1 MPMLIERVRRSMQR
15 APLLMLAA
23 CFCLLSLGARADAPR
38 TGAYITS
45 FTQTTPLAEQREVA
59 ERMLHRIVYE
69 EDLAAGSLPAG
80 QSVDPAKESW
90 HVYVPEGYTG
100 KEPYGVLVW
109 VAPYD
114 SGEIPYGW
122 QGQLSDHKLIYVAAD
137 KSGNDQGVMDRR
149 VPLALTGLV
158 NIMAQYDVDKSRVY
172 VGGFSGGGVTASR
185 IAADYADVFTGGLF
199 VSTSEGIG
207 SENTPVPP
215 LERYTGMKEH
225 GRYVFTIGT
234 EETNNQVM
242 TGRAVD
248 QYRSLCVLRV
258 QFIHIPNRGHS
269 DLEPRIF
276 ARALKYLDD
285 PPAVDPAD
293 QAECDKELEA
303 RRGAA
308 IDAVR
313 QALAAGD
320 KDKAH
325 KLLLALHIAFGPL
338 AEPEFSHYAACVN
351 GNSAAD
357 DCKPAKG
364 GGSI

>member
-1 MPMLIERVRRSMQR
+1 MQR
-15 APLLMLAA
+15 ALLLIPVCLFLLA
-23 CFCLLSLGARADAPR
+23 LGARADAPR
-38 TGAYITS
+38 TGLYVTS

-59 ERMLHRIVYE
+59 ERMLHRIVY
-69 EDLAAGSLPAG
+69 DQYLAAGSLPSG
-80 QSVDPAKESW
+80 QSIDPAKESW

-114 SGEIPYGW
+114 TGQPPSGW

-149 VPLALTGLV
+149 VPLALTGLT
-158 NIMAQYDVDKSRVY
+158 NIMATYAVDPSRVY

-185 IAADYADVFTGGLF
+185 IAADYADVFTGGLL

-215 LERYTGMKEH
+215 LERYTQMKQR

-234 EETNNQVM
+234 EETTNQVM
-242 TGRAVD
+242 SGRAVD

-258 QFIHIPNRGHS
+258 EFIHIPNRGHS

-276 ARALKYLDD
+276 ARALKYLDA
-285 PPAVDPAD
+285 PPSVDPAD
-293 QAECDKELEA
+293 QAACDKEVEA
-303 RRGAA
+303 RRGMA

-313 QALAAGD
+313 QALASGD

-325 KLLLALHIAFGPL
+325 SLLLDLHQSFGPL

-351 GNSAAD
+351 GSSAAD
-357 DCKPAKG
+357 YCQPAKG
-364 GGSI
+364 SGGG

>member
-1 MPMLIERVRRSMQR
+1 MQR
-15 APLLMLAA
+15 IALMVLAA
-23 CFCLLSLGARADAPR
+23 CLLSVQALADGPR
-38 TGAYITS
+38 TGLYTTS
-45 FTQTTPLAEQREVA
+45 FTETTPLAEQREVA
-59 ERMLHRIVYE
+59 QRMLHRIVYE
-69 EDLAAGSLPAG
+69 QDLAQGSLPSG
-80 QSVDPAKESW
+80 QSIDPAKESW
-90 HVYVPEGYTG
+90 HVYVPDGYTG
-100 KEPYGVLVW
+100 SEPYGVLVW

-114 SGEIPYGW
+114 SGEIAYGW

-149 VPLALTGLV
+149 VPLALTGLA
-158 NIMAQYDVDKSRVY
+158 NIEAQYKVDPARIY

-185 IAADYADVFTGGLF
+185 IAAAYSDVFTGGLF

-215 LERYTGMKEH
+215 LERYTQMKQR

-248 QYRSLCVLRV
+248 EYRSLCVLRV
-258 QFIHIPNRGHS
+258 EFIHIPNRGHAN
-269 DLEPRIF
+269 LEPRVF

-285 PPAVDPAD
+285 PPGVSASD
-293 QAECDKELEA
+293 QADCDKELEA
-303 RRGAA
+303 RRGMA

-325 KLLLALHIAFGPL
+325 GLLLDLHQSFGPL

-351 GNSAAD
+351 GNSKAD
-357 DCKPAKG
+357 DCQGAKASG
-364 GGSI
+364 GG